1 MRPLTALFFAAALV
15 TLPVHA
21 EQPDQAAAQL
31 DALEQRLAVSE
42 AQRNELAGQLQQAT
56 RPDAERQLQRLREE
70 NRRLLQDLEKARS
83 EKPQPLLSEQQL
95 WFVIGGGVA
104 LVAFFF
110 GSLLRG
116 NRSARRQWTN

>member
-1 MRPLTALFFAAALV
+1 MRPLTALLFAAALV

-56 RPDAERQLQRLREE
+56 QPDAERQLQRLREE
-70 NRRLLQDLEKARS
+70 NRRLLLDLEKARS

>member
-1 MRPLTALFFAAALV
+1 MRPLTALLFAAVLV

-21 EQPDQAAAQL
+21 EQPDQVAAQL

-56 RPDAERQLQRLREE
+56 QPDAERQLQRLREE

>member
-1 MRPLTALFFAAALV
+1 MRPLTALLFAAALV

-56 RPDAERQLQRLREE
+56 QPDAERQLQRLREE

>member
-1 MRPLTALFFAAALV
+1 MRPLTALLFAAALV

>member
-1 MRPLTALFFAAALV
+1 MRPIAYLFFAAAFIA
-15 TLPVHA
+15 LPAHA
-21 EQPDQAAAQL
+21 QQNDETAARL
-31 DALEQRLAVSE
+31 DELEQRLAVSE
-42 AQRNELAGQLQQAT
+42 AQRTELTEQLQRAT
-56 RPDAERQLQRLREE
+56 RADAGRQLQRLREE
-70 NRRLLQDLEKARS
+70 NRRLLQDLEQARS
-83 EKPQPLLSEQQL
+83 SKPQPLLSEQQL